1 MAEYNFPAG
10 TDTGPVATGVA
21 EISAGEKSKAKD
33 IAQYGVATIDKDTN
47 VYQAIALMVRK
58 NISGLPVV
66 DKTGLVGIISEKDVL
81 KLLYDSEFV
90 AGSVADYM
98 TKELVTFDEE
108 DNITDICECL
118 TTRGFRRV
126 LITQQGR
133 LAAIISRAD
142 LIKANLYKFA
152 PPNSARNSSVING
165 KPTARDVMK
174 SGLVT
179 VKKQTP
185 LYEAMYL
192 LATKNITGLPV
203 VDDYMNLVGMLSEK
217 DMLKLLYSPKA
228 KPGFVVDFM
237 TKETVSFDKN
247 TSLSDICHCLINNN
261 FRRVPILESGRL
273 VGLISRTDIIAYIL
287 KNRTAFFKQ
296 KDTN

>member
-1 MAEYNFPAG
+1 
-10 TDTGPVATGVA
+10 
-21 EISAGEKSKAKD
+21 
-33 IAQYGVATIDKDTN
+33 
-47 VYQAIALMVRK
+47 
-58 NISGLPVV
+58 
-66 DKTGLVGIISEKDVL
+66 
-81 KLLYDSEFV
+81 
-90 AGSVADYM
+90 
-98 TKELVTFDEE
+98 
-108 DNITDICECL
+108 
-118 TTRGFRRV
+118 
-126 LITQQGR
+126 
-133 LAAIISRAD
+133 
-142 LIKANLYKFA
+142 
-152 PPNSARNSSVING
+152 
-165 KPTARDVMK
+165 MK

-228 KPGFVVDFM
+228 KPGFVADFM
-237 TKETVSFDKN
+237 TRQIVSFDKN
-247 TSLSDICHCLINNN
+247 TSLFDICHCLINNN